1 MVMLTMSAAG
11 LRQATQEKDTTDTR
25 RFYRV
30 NRTAAPLSIDG
41 KPEDAAWSAAPW
53 TEAFTD
59 IEGDAKPAPLF
70 GTRVKMVWDD
80 QYLYICA
87 ELEEPHLWATFA
99 KDESVIYHENDF
111 EVFIDPGNDGLLYYE
126 LEINALGTKWDLLL
140 TKPYREGGIPI
151 NAWEINGLKRGVY
164 LDGTLNDPS
173 DRDKF
178 WSVELA
184 LPWKV
189 LRECAPHCR
198 MPQPGDRWRI
208 NFSRVQWEREVTDGK
223 YFRKKDPVTGRLLSE
238 YNWVWSPQ
246 GEVNMHIPEK
256 WGIME
261 FAE

>member
-151 NAWEINGLKRGVY
+151 NAWEINGLKRGY
-164 LDGTLNDPS
+164 T
-173 DRDKF
+173 
-178 WSVELA
+178 
-184 LPWKV
+184 
-189 LRECAPHCR
+189 
-198 MPQPGDRWRI
+198 
-208 NFSRVQWEREVTDGK
+208 
-223 YFRKKDPVTGRLLSE
+223 
-238 YNWVWSPQ
+238 
-246 GEVNMHIPEK
+246 
-256 WGIME
+256 
-261 FAE
+261 